1 MEFSEYLESG
11 EKVNIFSSVKG
22 LVQFQHHVAVT
33 TDIWNIRM
41 ESKYYKYWAS
51 KKGDD
56 PPRQIAQ
63 TILLYLLYLHSTS
76 LYLHSTPASL
86 ERVFVYIRDWKDE
99 DQVSWLPWSLG
110 YTCGLDK

>member
-22 LVQFQHHVAVT
+22 LVQFQQHVAVT

-51 KKGDD
+51 KEGDD
-56 PPRQIAQ
+56 PPGQIAQ
-63 TILLYLLYLHSTS
+63 TIS
-76 LYLHSTPASL
+76 LHSTPASL

-99 DQVSWLPWSLG
+99 YQVSWLPWSLG